1 MPLSAFDS
9 VQSGVSYDASDAHT
23 NMTTFSRSV
32 SSTKPRR
39 SWGCRSR
46 FLPWVSPRALTLTQ
60 LDTLALGVLGGVSGL
75 RVLHGLNR
83 TPAKNVLVNS
93 DKLVQDKIIEGTD
106 ISAQTVD
113 DAVSFRV
120 QPTDAHSR
128 RLVLDDQSQPASEG
142 LARTMFDR
150 PAQRCCV
157 VSLIWLRFQLN
168 FDGLRLFRS
177 TLSGRPSNDQD
188 QPESSSQCFANPFFL
203 SVVAF
208 SSRPPT

>member
-1 MPLSAFDS
+1 
-9 VQSGVSYDASDAHT
+9 
-23 NMTTFSRSV
+23 MTTFSRSV